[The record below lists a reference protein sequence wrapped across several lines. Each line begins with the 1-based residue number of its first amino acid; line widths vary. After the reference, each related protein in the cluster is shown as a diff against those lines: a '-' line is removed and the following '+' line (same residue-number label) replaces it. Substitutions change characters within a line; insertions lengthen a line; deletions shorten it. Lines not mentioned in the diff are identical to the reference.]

1 MNDAS
6 RPTLKLFKVT
16 VSIISDY
23 PLTGDREGAET
34 IILDVDGPSAERKVL
49 DKVNRSKLDP
59 NRMVETEEIVG
70 PFNAGHIIH
79 TGHFGW

>member
-1 MNDAS
+1 MNDAA

-16 VSIISDY
+16 VSILSDY
-23 PLTGDREGAET
+23 PDTGDREGEET
-34 IILDVDGPSAERKVL
+34 IILDVDGPSAEQKVL
-49 DKVNRSKLDP
+49 SRVEWAKVDP